1 VEVTTGILAAR
12 PFGKSDAAKAAI
24 IPQPRRRRDRFPVS
38 NWNLPLSENPTVFAH
53 FSIPL
58 SLEHM
63 KNTNQKAGG
72 APGASETKQEKKGEV
87 TKLPRM
93 EMYAVLGLELSKTIL
108 EKLVKVEESLE
119 ILARQKARELNPDK
133 PPAATGE

>member
-1 VEVTTGILAAR
+1 VTTGILAAR

-72 APGASETKQEKKGEV
+72 APGASETKQEKKAPA

-93 EMYAVLGLELSKTIL
+93 EMYAVLGLELSKKIF
-108 EKLVKVEESLE
+108 EKLQEVEESIE
-119 ILARQKARELNPDK
+119 ILARQKARELNPDESRDAPGK
-133 PPAATGE
+133 

>member
-72 APGASETKQEKKGEV
+72 APGASETKQEKKAPA

-93 EMYAVLGLELSKTIL
+93 EMYAVLGLELSKKIF
-108 EKLVKVEESLE
+108 EKLQEVEESIE
-119 ILARQKARELNPDK
+119 ILARQKARELNPDESRDAPGK
-133 PPAATGE
+133 